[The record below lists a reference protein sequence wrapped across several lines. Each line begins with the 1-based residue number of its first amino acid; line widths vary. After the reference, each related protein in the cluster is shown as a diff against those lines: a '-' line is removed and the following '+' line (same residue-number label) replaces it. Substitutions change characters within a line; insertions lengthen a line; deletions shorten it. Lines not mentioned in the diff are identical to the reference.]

1 MKNKEILQL
10 LITFIV
16 LLMKGVYKIMEET
29 KRLYRIPSEGMIGGV
44 CAGLGEYLSADPT
57 LIRLIFVIL
66 ALAGMS
72 GVLIYIIMWIVVPVK
87 PKQVESESESIDSEQ
102 VS

>member
-66 ALAGMS
+66 ALAAGGIGIRTHRFRAS
-72 GVLIYIIMWIVVPVK
+72 LVK
-87 PKQVESESESIDSEQ
+87 FILWLCL
-102 VS
+102 